1 MSETEYKFDAPVGTV
16 FGGEGIDEDYVRFA
30 LDALPV
36 GSAIQSSAEAIADG
50 ECRFWSREVD
60 FMGALVWRGTGSL
73 LAKSSEF
80 LAKRCAPLTVI
91 R

>member
-1 MSETEYKFDAPVGTV
+1 MFETVSAEYRKVWTPEV
-16 FGGEGIDEDYVRFA
+16 
-30 LDALPV
+30 LDALEV
-36 GSAIQSSAEAIADG
+36 GRCVESSPEAIADG

-60 FMGALVWRGTGSL
+60 FTGALVWRGTGSL

-91 R
+91 A